1 MKKYCLDTN
10 CFIEAWNKY
19 YSPQFCS
26 SYWDV
31 LGELADKD
39 IIFITE
45 KVKEEIEKKDDKL
58 SEWLKTHKAIVKKIT
73 NEVQVGLKEVFLS
86 NPDHQRLVDN
96 TRNRSQADPWVIA
109 HAMAENAVVVT
120 KEARVDTTSSDKIK
134 IPNVCENLKIEW
146 IDDFQLIKEIDI
158 HFECRIKAT

>member
-10 CFIEAWNKY
+10 CFVEAWNKY
-19 YSPQFCS
+19 YSPEFCH

-58 SEWLKTHKAIVKKIT
+58 SEWLKTHKSIVKKIDSK
-73 NEVQVGLKEVFLS
+73 VQIGLKEIFQA
-86 NPDHQRLVDN
+86 NPDHHRLVDN

-109 HAMAENAVVVT
+109 HAIAENAVVVT
-120 KEARVDTTSSDKIK
+120 K
-134 IPNVCENLKIEW
+134 
-146 IDDFQLIKEIDI
+146 
-158 HFECRIKAT
+158 